1 MQHPWGY
8 AFPLIGAFGLAGMIY
23 YNRPSQDTRAF
34 LSSAMFIGGMLASTA
49 FGLFPNVLPAS
60 TDPKLSLT
68 VYNTIA
74 QEYGLGVGLIW
85 WVIGMVMALC
95 YFTYLF
101 YSFRG
106 KIILSAQGEGY

>member
-1 MQHPWGY
+1 
-8 AFPLIGAFGLAGMIY
+8 MIY
-23 YNRPSQDTRAF
+23 HNRTKQDTRAF
-34 LSSAMFIGGMLASTA
+34 LSSATFIGGMLASTA

-60 TDPKLSLT
+60 TDPKHSLT

-85 WVIGMVMALC
+85 WTIGIVIALG

-106 KIILSAQGEGY
+106 KIKLSAEGEGY